1 MTSPNTL
8 DFKGRE
14 ASDLREAFGEL
25 PIVEAKA
32 DTIVYVSRNEIDH
45 SIRMDPHNCVFS
57 NACKRAFGSRAVLFY
72 PTIAYVD
79 MLDAEGNRVVMRFK
93 VTGKTREAL
102 ERFDQDG
109 DTAEATF
116 VLSAIPKGQR
126 LADMARNRRKRKRAM
141 KAGTHEVNP
150 NRSQGG
156 KKAARTRKNK
166 ELMGLRV
173 GSPT

>member
-1 MTSPNTL
+1 MRVLNTV

-14 ASDLREAFGEL
+14 AGDLRQAFGEL

-32 DTIVYVSRNEIDH
+32 DTIVYVSRDEIGH
-45 SIRMDPHNCVFS
+45 SVRRDPHNCVFA

-79 MLDAEGNRVVMRFK
+79 MLDSEGNRVVMRFR
-93 VTGKTREAL
+93 VSSKTRAAI
-102 ERFDQDG
+102 ERFDQVG
-109 DTAEATF
+109 DAAEATF
-116 VLSAIPKGQR
+116 VLSAIPKGST
-126 LADMARNRRKRKRAM
+126 LAAEAKRYQKRMRAV
-141 KAGTHEVNP
+141 KAGVHKVNP
-150 NRSQGG
+150 NRSRGG